1 MDFFN
6 QKKKKQP
13 KIVIVKKMNH
23 LSRPTIPAS
32 KLGPQGSPISLSI
45 ATSRT
50 SGVAPLSVMFDAIGT
65 TSPTASR
72 PFHDLDYYWDF
83 DDVHGYYDGGKRG
96 PVVTHVFDQPG
107 TYVVTCYA
115 RDSSNN
121 LSTEEV
127 TITVTDPDVVFAG
140 TNTICVSGVGDFTGA
155 PSGCTQLTTSSVNT
169 ALAGT
174 SWYGK
179 RVLFRRG
186 ETFTCTANL
195 KIYNTTETI
204 IGTYG
209 TSGTV
214 DARGI
219 DSAAPVFSI
228 LHDSNVF
235 TLGDHNTTTVC
246 NDLRIC
252 GIRTSYDNGGTS
264 GHLISADYRATR
276 FLHYRCTDTAAKPH
290 NYAWNVSYSIPDLHG
305 VAMHA
310 EFCMAQCYWN
320 SVRGYCVFA
329 SGPRFALINSRLRN
343 SQAAGCHVVRMQST
357 VRHVMTGCD
366 LGRSGTSTQSY
377 TLRGRDAATYPDPV
391 DTQYVVLTDNV
402 TSGSTAWIWHFG
414 SQSTGHDETIR
425 DVIVDGCSWDFE
437 NVGYLT
443 PAAIH
448 NAAVDVTIK
457 NSWIGN
463 IAAGIT
469 QVQFVTTSPYGL
481 NPPTPVG
488 ATIVNNT
495 FATDATLSG
504 SAILVDA
511 DTGCEV
517 TVVNNILYA
526 PNASAQALTT
536 GVGTFTSS
544 NNLVNTDPL
553 VTTSFTDLHLTVSS
567 PAVGYGVVTAQCL
580 RDADDVLRISTNDA
594 GVYQYV

>member
-140 TNTICVSGVGDFTGA
+140 TNTICVSGAGDFTGA
-155 PSGCTQLTTSSVNT
+155 PAGCTQVTTSVVNT

-204 IGTYG
+204 IGAFG
-209 TSGTV
+209 TTGTV

-219 DSAAPVFSI
+219 DDASPIFSI
-228 LHDSNVF
+228 LHDSTVF
-235 TLGDHNTTTVC
+235 NLGDQNTQTTG

-252 GIRTSYDNGGTS
+252 EIKTSYDNGGTS
-264 GHLISADYRATR
+264 GHLVGLAYRATK
-276 FLHYRCTDTAAKPH
+276 FLHYRCTDTVGKPH
-290 NYAWNVSYSIPDLHG
+290 NYNWSVGYGVPDTYG
-305 VAMHA
+305 IDMIDDV
-310 EFCMAQCYWN
+310 CMANCYWN
-320 SVRGYCVFA
+320 AARGYCVYA
-329 SGPRFALINSRLRN
+329 SGYRMSFINSWFANTQLSGTHVMRIQFAKR
-343 SQAAGCHVVRMQST
+343 HVV
-357 VRHVMTGCD
+357 TGCNF
-366 LGRSGTSTQSY
+366 GRSVTSTQSY
-377 TLRGRDAATYPDPV
+377 TLRGRDAAVYLDAA
-391 DTQYVVLTDNV
+391 DAQYTVLTDNQ
-402 TSGSTAWIWHFG
+402 TTGGTAWAWHIG
-414 SQSTGHDETIR
+414 SESTGHDETVR
-425 DVIVDGCSWDFE
+425 DVIVDGCSWDFT
-437 NVGYLT
+437 NHYAT
-443 PAAIH
+443 PAALH
-448 NAAVDVTIK
+448 SAALDITVK
-457 NSWIGN
+457 NCWIGD
-463 IAAGIT
+463 IAVGIT
-469 QVQFVTTSPYGL
+469 QVRFFDTDPYGL
-481 NPPTPVG
+481 NALTPVG
-488 ATIVNNT
+488 VTVSNNT
-495 FATDATLSG
+495 FATNFTLS
-504 SAILVDA
+504 SAAILADA
-511 DTGCEV
+511 DTDCEV

-526 PNASAQALTT
+526 PNAAAQTLTT
-536 GVGTFTSS
+536 GAGTFTSS

-567 PAVGYGVVTAQCL
+567 PAVGYGVITAQCL